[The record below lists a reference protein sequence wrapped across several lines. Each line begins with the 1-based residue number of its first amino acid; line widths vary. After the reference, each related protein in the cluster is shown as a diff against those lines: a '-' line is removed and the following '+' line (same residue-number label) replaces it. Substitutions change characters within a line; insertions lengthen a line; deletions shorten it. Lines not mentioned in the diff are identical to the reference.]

1 MKLGTCVA
9 ILLPVAALVLPRLL
23 RPRVTALERIEMSNM
38 MTFSMQSFFEKK

>member
-1 MKLGTCVA
+1 MKIGTCVA
-9 ILLPVAALVLPRLL
+9 TLLPVAALVLPRLL